1 MKLGVIKMAK
11 SLLKK
16 AKKASK
22 SVKKSV
28 KKEVKEASPS
38 IDILPVVESKVS
50 NIRAHIE
57 KNSELRRDCATIHN
71 LLKDTE
77 KYKTD
82 EDIINLIKL
91 KEYETLLGE
100 VS

>member
-1 MKLGVIKMAK
+1 MAK

-16 AKKASK
+16 AKKAVK

-28 KKEVKEASPS
+28 KKEVKKASPS

-50 NIRAHIE
+50 DIRAHIE
-57 KNSELRRDCATIHN
+57 KHVGLRRDCSVVQR
-71 LLKDTE
+71 LLQDSD

-91 KEYETLLGE
+91 KQYDTLLGE
-100 VS
+100 IS

>member
-1 MKLGVIKMAK
+1 MAK

-16 AKKASK
+16 AKKAVK

-28 KKEVKEASPS
+28 KKEVKKASPS

-50 NIRAHIE
+50 DIRAHIE
-57 KNSELRRDCATIHN
+57 KHAELRRDCSVVQR
-71 LLKDTE
+71 LLQDND

-91 KEYETLLGE
+91 KQYDTLLGE
-100 VS
+100 IS